1 MSIIQVGSG
10 YDGGTISAG
19 DTVEGSGT
27 VTPVVN
33 DGSLIINST
42 DTVQVSGTDSVG
54 LDVGFS
60 IDTNGSVSDSGLLD
74 DSGNEVVL
82 GDSGNGV
89 LSVSDGGSL
98 VAGSTAASVVA
109 LDLGLTSSGS
119 GTLEVSSGSTISTAT
134 IDGELVVGDSGYGSL
149 AVGSGGSLSLDNA
162 ITSGLVVGNN
172 PGSEGQITVTGGT
185 IDTAANPLVIG
196 NFGAGA
202 VTISSGAL
210 SVGTSLGDIPAAD
223 IGENTGSAG
232 TLIVTG
238 TSASFS
244 ALGQLTI
251 GDSGQGELIV
261 SAGGTVSTGGNAVQP
276 GGGIALGFDSGGD
289 GEIVVTATD
298 LIIGNQSTASGN
310 VSVGSGSTDLA

>member
-98 VAGSTAASVVA
+98 VAGSTADSVVA

-119 GTLEVSSGSTISTAT
+119 GTLEVSSGSTSSGSTISTAT

-251 GDSGQGELIV
+251 GELG
-261 SAGGTVSTGGNAVQP
+261 ARRA
-276 GGGIALGFDSGGD
+276 DR
-289 GEIVVTATD
+289 
-298 LIIGNQSTASGN
+298 
-310 VSVGSGSTDLA
+310 